1 MPQCANRR
9 EREVADRLHSA
20 AIHLLRRARR
30 TDPLTGVSPAQLSAL
45 SVLMSGPKTLGDLA
59 AAEQVRPPTMS
70 RLVSEMDRAGVARKV
85 SDRKDGRLVRVHATP
100 KGLRALSHGRAMRI
114 EVIERLIR
122 ELDREDFDN
131 VERAVRAIEKLLG
144 QRAAPAS
151 RIGPTKAKGRPA
163 AALR

>member
-1 MPQCANRR
+1 MPTRANRR

-70 RLVSEMDRAGVARKV
+70 RLVSEMERAGVARKV
-85 SDRKDGRLVRVHATP
+85 TDRDDARVIRVHATP
-100 KGLRALSHGRAMRI
+100 KGLRALSRGRSMRI
-114 EVIERLIR
+114 EAIERLMS
-122 ELDREDFDN
+122 ELDADELGD
-131 VERAVRAIEKLLG
+131 VERAVGAIEKLLG
-144 QRAAPAS
+144 QRAASA
-151 RIGPTKAKGRPA
+151 RR
-163 AALR
+163 

>member
-1 MPQCANRR
+1 VPTRANRR

-70 RLVSEMDRAGVARKV
+70 RLVSEMERAGIARKV
-85 SDRKDGRLVRVHATP
+85 TDRDDARVIRVHATP
-100 KGLRALSHGRAMRI
+100 KGLRALSRGRSMRI
-114 EVIERLIR
+114 EAIERLMS
-122 ELDREDFDN
+122 ELDADELGD
-131 VERAVRAIEKLLG
+131 VERAVSAIEKLLG
-144 QRAAPAS
+144 RRAASA
-151 RIGPTKAKGRPA
+151 RR
-163 AALR
+163 

>member
-1 MPQCANRR
+1 MLTNITEVPTRANRR

-70 RLVSEMDRAGVARKV
+70 RLVSEMERAGVARKV
-85 SDRKDGRLVRVHATP
+85 TDRDDARVIRVHATP
-100 KGLRALSHGRAMRI
+100 KGLRALSRGRSMRI
-114 EVIERLIR
+114 GAIERLMN
-122 ELDREDFDN
+122 ELDADELGD
-131 VERAVRAIEKLLG
+131 VERAVGAIEKLLG
-144 QRAAPAS
+144 QRAASA
-151 RIGPTKAKGRPA
+151 
-163 AALR
+163 

>member
-1 MPQCANRR
+1 MPTRANRR

-70 RLVSEMDRAGVARKV
+70 RLVSEMERAGVARKV
-85 SDRKDGRLVRVHATP
+85 TDRDDARVIRVHATP
-100 KGLRALSHGRAMRI
+100 KGLRALSRGRSMRI
-114 EVIERLIR
+114 EAIERLMS
-122 ELDREDFDN
+122 ELDADELGD
-131 VERAVRAIEKLLG
+131 VERAVGAIEKLLG
-144 QRAAPAS
+144 QQAASA
-151 RIGPTKAKGRPA
+151 RR
-163 AALR
+163 